1 MDDPPVRLEHRLTK
15 IELSQ
20 LALQATGEAI
30 LKRLD
35 TQNGAIQEHFKAD
48 EKWMDSHN
56 IVHTQTTSFAAG
68 RASVRKGDMALLL
81 AAVTVATAVVNVAA
95 RFLA

>member
-1 MDDPPVRLEHRLTK
+1 MNEREIDIART
-15 IELSQ
+15 
-20 LALQATGEAI
+20 LAVLVFEVKGI
-30 LKRLD
+30 NKRLD
-35 TQNGAIQEHFKAD
+35 TQNGAIQEHFKSD
-48 EKWMDSHN
+48 EKWMDAHN

-95 RFLA
+95 RVLG